1 MMQHSVPTAAG
12 RAASHCAALLSQR
25 EAPVELG
32 PEFER
37 FGARLAGALR
47 ACIAAVTGDA
57 EVRIASLGA
66 QAISGSQL
74 PEQCA
79 PLVATSR
86 HLFGMAGHVLFLALD
101 GRAILG
107 QLDRTFGGSGEV
119 GDPLPA
125 KLPHT
130 AGLLAQRLEKQVLA
144 AIAGELGG
152 LDFRSDDAMVAD
164 RRTPFLPDAE
174 LTVLALEVTAA
185 GGREWRVVLAVET
198 AALSSLL
205 PKRASARVPAGG
217 GAPTSRRKPGIDE
230 APFADLP
237 LSAGA
242 RLVDMAMPLHSLAAI
257 APGTVLPIMVARSV
271 PLQVGEIVIA
281 RGTVGEVDDQVA
293 LQITQT
299 FTGKESR

>member
-1 MMQHSVPTAAG
+1 MTRSPASTPAR
-12 RAASHCAALLSQR
+12 RAASHCDALLSRR
-25 EAPVELG
+25 ETQVDLG
-32 PEFER
+32 PDFAA
-37 FGARLAGALR
+37 FGTRLAGALR
-47 ACIAAVTGDA
+47 ACVSAVADDA
-57 EVRIASLGA
+57 QVEIASAGTRAIAGSELAGA
-66 QAISGSQL
+66 
-74 PEQCA
+74 CA

-101 GRAILG
+101 GRAILE
-107 QLDRTFGGSGEV
+107 QLDRTFGGTGEI
-119 GDPLPA
+119 GDPLPPR
-125 KLPHT
+125 LPHT
-130 AGLLAQRLEKQVLA
+130 ADLLARRFEKQVLT

-152 LDFRSDDAMVAD
+152 LDFRADDATVAD
-164 RRTPFLPDAE
+164 RRAPFTPEAQ
-174 LTVLALEVTAA
+174 LTVLTLDVASR
-185 GGREWRVVLAVET
+185 GREWRIVLALET

-205 PKRASARVPAGG
+205 PRSASAPQAPA
-217 GAPTSRRKPGIDE
+217 SRRKRGIDE

-242 RLVDMAMPLHSLAAI
+242 RLVDMDMPLHRLAAI

-299 FTGKESR
+299 FTGQKITERESR